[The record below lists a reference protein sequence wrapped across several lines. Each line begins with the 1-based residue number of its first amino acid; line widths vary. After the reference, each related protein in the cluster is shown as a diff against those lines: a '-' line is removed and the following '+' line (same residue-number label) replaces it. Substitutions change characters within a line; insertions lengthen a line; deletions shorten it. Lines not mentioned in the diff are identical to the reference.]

1 MHRPPVG
8 PVQNAKHAVP
18 DCHRSRDHSSQA
30 LRPNLRVELVRDRPG
45 GEVVAHAAKSTRC
58 EHLSAEALAS
68 SDHHAVEPPGP
79 RTDER
84 PQNDLIVLGG
94 NANPSD
100 LEIEKL
106 PSLLNYPSVRGVLIQ
121 HSEDVAVLAVE
132 LGHQAQTFCH
142 VRSKPRLRSASPAAH
157 WLPRSTGDNHPWKRR
172 LQPSLAVL
180 PCISSPEVRQD

>member
-1 MHRPPVG
+1 
-8 PVQNAKHAVP
+8 
-18 DCHRSRDHSSQA
+18 CHRSCDHSSQA
-30 LRPNLRVELVRDRPG
+30 LRPNLRVELVRDRSG

-68 SDHHAVEPPGP
+68 SDHHAVETPGP

-84 PQNDLIVLGG
+84 TQNDLIVVGG

-100 LEIEKL
+100 IEIEKL

-121 HSEDVAVLAVE
+121 HSENVAVLAVE

-157 WLPRSTGDNHPWKRR
+157 WLRAPRAIITPGREGCNRA
-172 LQPSLAVL
+172 LQFYPAALHQKSDK
-180 PCISSPEVRQD
+180 ISSQVSVSGCCSIPGRL